1 MAIIGL
7 GTDLVEIRRIEQIIE
22 RLEERLA
29 KRILSSQE
37 WQEYQNHSQSV
48 RFLAKRFAVKE
59 ATTKALGTGI
69 RNGLALNQFE
79 LFNNKLG
86 KPGLNLLGQAKILAN
101 SLGVKRVHVSL
112 SDEQKYTCATVIM
125 ES

>member
-7 GTDLVEIRRIEQIIE
+7 GTDLVEIVRIEQIIE
-22 RLEERLA
+22 RSEERLA
-29 KRILSSQE
+29 KRILSDQE
-37 WQEYQNHSQSV
+37 WRQYQHHCQPV

-59 ATTKALGTGI
+59 AAAKALGTGI

-79 LFNNKLG
+79 VFNDELG
-86 KPGLNLLGQAKILAN
+86 KPGLNLLGQSKFFAD
-101 SLGVKRVHVSL
+101 SLGVQHIHVSL
-112 SDEQKYTCATVIM
+112 SDEQKYACATVIM

>member
-7 GTDLVEIRRIEQIIE
+7 GTDLVEIVRIEQIIE

-29 KRILSSQE
+29 KRILSAQE
-37 WQEYQNHSQSV
+37 WWQYQNHSQPV

-59 ATTKALGTGI
+59 AAAKALGTGI

-79 LFNNKLG
+79 VLMM
-86 KPGLNLLGQAKILAN
+86 
-101 SLGVKRVHVSL
+101 S
-112 SDEQKYTCATVIM
+112 
-125 ES
+125 

>member
-7 GTDLVEIRRIEQIIE
+7 GTDLVEIVRIEQIIE
-22 RLEERLA
+22 RSEERLA
-29 KRILSSQE
+29 KRILSDQE
-37 WQEYQNHSQSV
+37 WWQYQYHCQQV

-59 ATTKALGTGI
+59 AAAKALGTGI

-79 LFNNKLG
+79 VFNDELG
-86 KPGLNLLGQAKILAN
+86 KPGLNLLGQAKIFSD
-101 SLGVKRVHVSL
+101 SLGVQHIHVSL
-112 SDEQKYTCATVIM
+112 SDEQRYACATVIM

>member
-7 GTDLVEIRRIEQIIE
+7 GTDLVEIVRIEQIIE

-29 KRILSSQE
+29 KRILSAQE
-37 WQEYQNHSQSV
+37 WWQYQNHSQPV

-59 ATTKALGTGI
+59 AAAKALGTGI

-79 LFNNKLG
+79 VFNDELG
-86 KPGLNLLGQAKILAN
+86 KPGLNLLGQAKILAG
-101 SLGVKRVHVSL
+101 SLGVQHIHVSL
-112 SDEQKYTCATVIM
+112 SDEQNYACATVIM

>member
-7 GTDLVEIRRIEQIIE
+7 GTDLVEIVRIEQIIE

-29 KRILSSQE
+29 KRILSAQE
-37 WQEYQNHSQSV
+37 WQQYQNHSQPV
-48 RFLAKRFAVKE
+48 PFLAKRFAVKE
-59 ATTKALGTGI
+59 AAAKALGTGI

-79 LFNNKLG
+79 VFNNELG

-101 SLGVKRVHVSL
+101 SLGVQHIHVSL
-112 SDEQKYTCATVIM
+112 SDEQNYACATVIM